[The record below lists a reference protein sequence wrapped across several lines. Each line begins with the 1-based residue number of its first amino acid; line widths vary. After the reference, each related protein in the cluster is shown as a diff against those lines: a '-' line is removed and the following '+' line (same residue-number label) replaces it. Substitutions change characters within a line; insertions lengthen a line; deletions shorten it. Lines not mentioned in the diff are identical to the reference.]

1 MPCQAQNY
9 PVWWALWPNLI
20 SCWICLGKHSTRV
33 TFSEGFSDLKPH
45 SWMGKSPFSSV
56 RRALIER
63 CWDFKINGKARLA
76 KAEQNRTF
84 LRQCVALAVPRW
96 YRLSPKQTKFLSSL
110 ESRDQDGDRC
120 CCGLGR
126 LPSWVGTCPPV
137 RKVAGCSRPTQGAA
151 SAPLCFCLF
160 QRLSGSL
167 AHPLWT

>member
-76 KAEQNRTF
+76 KAELAAALWDCYCLYAPIPTPTLPPPPTTSF
-84 LRQCVALAVPRW
+84 WHWLWSPLHTCVDYKTR
-96 YRLSPKQTKFLSSL
+96 RLSFHTQTLNSQCTSTVK
-110 ESRDQDGDRC
+110 
-120 CCGLGR
+120 
-126 LPSWVGTCPPV
+126 TCPPASCV
-137 RKVAGCSRPTQGAA
+137 KVKPNLDLISW
-151 SAPLCFCLF
+151 
-160 QRLSGSL
+160 SG
-167 AHPLWT
+167 